1 MIKNIGSTDRT
12 IRFAAAAVLA
22 LLALFVV
29 SGPAAW
35 VFGLVA
41 VVLAGTA
48 LAGTCPAYM
57 LTGFSTNRSE
67 ASPTRTS

>member
-12 IRFAAAAVLA
+12 IRFAAAAVLL

-29 SGPAAW
+29 SGATAW

-48 LAGTCPAYM
+48 LVGTCPAYM
-57 LTGFSTNRSE
+57 LTGISTNRE
-67 ASPTRTS
+67 ASPPRTS